1 MDIIILILPIVE
13 VSRLR
18 LRLGQKLG
26 IIALFILGI
35 IVCLASAFVLV
46 ELVNYNNDTT
56 QMPYDYAIILGA
68 VEVNRDGNVSIAVL
82 CVRLKGVA

>member
-1 MDIIILILPIVE
+1 MLIFRCVPVQSIWDKTITGSVCNIDGGKFFLGTITTHFIMDIIILILPIVE

-35 IVCLASAFVLV
+35 
-46 ELVNYNNDTT
+46 
-56 QMPYDYAIILGA
+56 M
-68 VEVNRDGNVSIAVL
+68 
-82 CVRLKGVA
+82 